1 MLEGMNTSTLKT
13 HHGMRWSPEIH
24 LGEWTAWLAGLAFG
38 GTVTLAIAFALG
50 MEHADSFSDKP
61 LLTLA
66 GVAILASG
74 TTSVVTGA
82 LALMRHHDHSW
93 VVVSATV
100 FGVLVTALALQQ
112 VAEGLGW
119 LSG

>member
-1 MLEGMNTSTLKT
+1 MS
-13 HHGMRWSPEIH
+13 
-24 LGEWTAWLAGLAFG
+24 
-38 GTVTLAIAFALG
+38 LAIAFALG
-50 MEHADSFSDKP
+50 MEHAEGFSDKP

-74 TTSVVTGA
+74 TTSVLAGA

-93 VVVSATV
+93 LVLSATMV
-100 FGVLVTALALQQ
+100 GVLVTALTLQQ

>member
-1 MLEGMNTSTLKT
+1 MS
-13 HHGMRWSPEIH
+13 
-24 LGEWTAWLAGLAFG
+24 LA
-38 GTVTLAIAFALG
+38 TAFALG
-50 MEHADSFSDKP
+50 MEHADGFSDKP

-74 TTSVVTGA
+74 TTSVLTGA

-93 VVVSATV
+93 LVLSATV
-100 FGVLVTALALQQ
+100 VGVLVTALTLQQ

>member
-1 MLEGMNTSTLKT
+1 MALS
-13 HHGMRWSPEIH
+13 
-24 LGEWTAWLAGLAFG
+24 F
-38 GTVTLAIAFALG
+38 AFALG

-66 GVAILASG
+66 GVGILASG
-74 TTSVVTGA
+74 STSVLTGA

-93 VVVSATV
+93 LVLAATV
-100 FGVLVTALALQQ
+100 FGVLVTGLTLQQ

-119 LSG
+119 LNG